1 MFSKK
6 KNLLLTLAVLLIVSL
21 VATACGTT
29 PTTQEEVEVPTVEEE
44 MNTEEPEEETS
55 DKEDFWVGLIVATGG
70 LGDRSFNDS
79 GYAGVEQA
87 YEKLG
92 IQFDYVEPNEIAEY
106 ESHERSFAQTG
117 KYDLIVGLGFDQA
130 DAMSQVAADFP
141 DQKWLLIDGVIEGMD
156 NVRSITFKDYE
167 KTFLIGGFGAQLT
180 TLPLPKGNEE
190 CVLGGVG
197 GMDIPLIRAFA
208 AGYTAGAKYINP
220 DCEVNINYVGGWA
233 DPATAKEIALSMY
246 DQDADIVYQFAGGSG
261 LGVFEAAADADQYAF
276 GTDVN
281 QNWIE
286 PDHIVLSAKRFL
298 DVVIYDTVEDLYV
311 NDTWEPGHHALGL
324 KEGAVGYT
332 LEDSN
337 IEVPQEVIDRVEE
350 MKEKVI
356 SGEIEVPSELDAVDS
371 FLEEANQ

>member
-1 MFSKK
+1 MLSQKK
-6 KNLLLTLAVLLIVSL
+6 YIMKFVVLLLILVLAGSACGGEPAAEEAADE
-21 VATACGTT
+21 ATA
-29 PTTQEEVEVPTVEEE
+29 
-44 MNTEEPEEETS
+44 NEPEADVADEAAA
-55 DKEDFWVGLIVATGG
+55 EDEFWVGLIVATGG

-79 GYAGVEQA
+79 GYAGVQLAAE
-87 YEKLG
+87 ELG
-92 IQFDYVEPNEIAEY
+92 IQFDYVEPTEIAEY
-106 ESHERSFAQTG
+106 ESHERAFAQSG

-130 DAMSQVAADFP
+130 DPMALVAADFP
-141 DQKWLLIDGVIEGMD
+141 DQQWLLIDGVIDGMD
-156 NVRSITFKDYE
+156 NVRSITFKDHE

-208 AGYTAGAKYINP
+208 AGYTAGARYLNP
-220 DCEVNINYVGGWA
+220 DCEVIINYVGGWA

-246 DQDADIVYQFAGGSG
+246 DQNADIVYQFAGGSG
-261 LGVFEAAADADQYAF
+261 LGVFEAAVDADQYAF

-286 PDHIVLSAKRFL
+286 PDHIVLSAQRFL
-298 DVVIYDTVEDLYV
+298 DVVVFDTIEDLYL
-311 NDTWEPGHHALGL
+311 NDVWEPGHHPLGL
-324 KEGAVGYT
+324 AEGAVGYV

-337 IEVPQEVIDRVEE
+337 VEVPPEVIERVEE

-356 SGEIEVPSELDAVDS
+356 SGELVVPAELEAVDA
-371 FLEEANQ
+371 FLEEAGQ